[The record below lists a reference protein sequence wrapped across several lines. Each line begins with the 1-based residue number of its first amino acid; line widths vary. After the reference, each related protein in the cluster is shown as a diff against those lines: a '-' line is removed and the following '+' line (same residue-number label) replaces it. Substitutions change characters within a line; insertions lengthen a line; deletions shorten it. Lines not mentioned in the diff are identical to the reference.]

1 MQSWRSISI
10 LSILL
15 FLFTFASALPNPGAL
30 DLNARSPE
38 PVPEIV
44 PVNVEARGYQQNVYD
59 IIVQAQVQITA
70 EVEAIKRYDALT
82 YSQCQHHI
90 QNIRKHVSNIHETL
104 HANVEAGVEVDV
116 IFGGHTVA
124 EINVVLVAVVNIIVD
139 LINYCTKLGLSV
151 YASILVDLIVDIH
164 VFLQFYQVP
173 VSLRTPDMRFSLSQA
188 LALLLLS
195 TSVYSVSI
203 AARSEGIEDRDADN
217 YKPPKYPPKDPHY
230 PSKPPQYPP
239 KPSQYPPK
247 PPQYPP
253 KPPHYPGPPKHY
265 ARGEEVTDFGKGY
278 GGKDHDG
285 KDHDGKDHDGKDH
298 DGKDHD
304 GKDHSGK
311 DHDGKGH
318 GGKDYDGKGYG
329 HTDIAQGGGKGG
341 YNHGGGYGG
350 GYGGDKDHESQDWYG
365 GKPND
370 YGYGHNGGYGGHYG
384 W

>member
-164 VFLQFYQVP
+164 VFLQLCVQVVVGLS
-173 VSLRTPDMRFSLSQA
+173 VSLLGSIDVFLRLSAEVGISISL
-188 LALLLLS
+188 
-195 TSVYSVSI
+195 
-203 AARSEGIEDRDADN
+203 
-217 YKPPKYPPKDPHY
+217 
-230 PSKPPQYPP
+230 
-239 KPSQYPPK
+239 
-247 PPQYPP
+247 
-253 KPPHYPGPPKHY
+253 
-265 ARGEEVTDFGKGY
+265 
-278 GGKDHDG
+278 
-285 KDHDGKDHDGKDH
+285 
-298 DGKDHD
+298 
-304 GKDHSGK
+304 
-311 DHDGKGH
+311 
-318 GGKDYDGKGYG
+318 
-329 HTDIAQGGGKGG
+329 
-341 YNHGGGYGG
+341 
-350 GYGGDKDHESQDWYG
+350 
-365 GKPND
+365 
-370 YGYGHNGGYGGHYG
+370 
-384 W
+384 